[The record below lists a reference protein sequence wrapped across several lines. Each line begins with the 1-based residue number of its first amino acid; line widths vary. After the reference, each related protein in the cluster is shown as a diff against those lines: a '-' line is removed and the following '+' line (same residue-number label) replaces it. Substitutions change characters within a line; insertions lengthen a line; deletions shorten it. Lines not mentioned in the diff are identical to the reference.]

1 MPNKFSSSKEI
12 NSKNKTL
19 NIIVYDFKQKNTVQ
33 KTLQLCKTYLVD
45 DYLDLQVSKTQYN
58 KIKDVFGNATF

>member
-1 MPNKFSSSKEI
+1 MPNKLSSSKEI
-12 NSKNKTL
+12 NSKYKTL

-33 KTLQLCKTYLVD
+33 KTLQLSKAYLV

-58 KIKDVFGNATF
+58 NIKAVFGNATF

>member
-45 DYLDLQVSKTQYN
+45 YLDLQVSKTQYN
-58 KIKDVFGNATF
+58 NIKAVFGKATF

>member
-58 KIKDVFGNATF
+58 NIKDVFGNATF